1 MSSKD
6 NFQRLVQKAKE
17 LGIKIKEIFPEKK
30 IVALEKG
37 GKTKYLWGSSLP
49 LNNVVGVRLA
59 KYKNITKLILK
70 KLGISTPPGVFCR
83 SFSQAKEKIKKREI
97 NYPLVA
103 KPNEAALGERVFVG
117 IENEKELETAVKI
130 IQEKYQD
137 FILEEVVEGD
147 DFRILV
153 LDGKVAAACKRIPPV
168 VIGDGISDLRSLIK
182 KYNEKREKKVK
193 ADEEVKR
200 NLRKQGVSLNSIIPR
215 GEKIILRRN
224 ANVFTGGMV
233 EDVTEKIHPYFK
245 NLAIKIVNELGLRI
259 GGVDVITKDIS
270 SWPID
275 YWVTEVN
282 GLPSFDIHENPDKG
296 RKRDITREILKA
308 IFKQ

>member
-1 MSSKD
+1 MNSKD

-17 LGIKIKEIFPEKK
+17 LGIEVKEIFPEKR
-30 IVALEKG
+30 IVALEKE
-37 GKTKYLWGSSLP
+37 GKTRYLWGSSLP

-70 KLGISTPPGVFCR
+70 KLGVSTPRGFLCKSP
-83 SFSQAKEKIKKREI
+83 SQAKEKIKKGEI

-117 IENEKELETAVKI
+117 IENEKELEMAIRI
-130 IQEKYQD
+130 IQEKYHD
-137 FILEEVVEGD
+137 FILEEVVKGD

-153 LDGKVAAACKRIPPV
+153 LDGKIVAACKRIPPA
-168 VIGDGISDLRSLIK
+168 VIGNGVSKLKNLIK

-193 ADEEVKR
+193 IDEEVKR
-200 NLRKQGVSLNSIIPR
+200 NLEKQGVNLNSIIPR
-215 GEKIILRRN
+215 GKKIILRRN

-233 EDVTEKIHPYFK
+233 EDVTEKIHPHFRD
-245 NLAIKIVNELGLRI
+245 LAIKIVRELGLRV
-259 GGVDVITKDIS
+259 GGVDVITKDIF
-270 SWPID
+270 SWPVD

-282 GLPSFDIHENPDKG
+282 GLPSFDIHEKPDKG
-296 RKRDITREILKA
+296 KKRDITGEILRA
-308 IFKQ
+308 IFN